1 MGVAVAERINKCMK
15 SDHYQVAERALLLWN
30 NSVFQQLLKDDN
42 LREPVTFAVID
53 SLLANAKAHWNQ

>member
-15 SDHYQVAERALLLWN
+15 SDHYQVAERALLLGN
-30 NSVFQQLLKDDN
+30 NSLFQQLLKDEK

-53 SLLANAKAHWNQ
+53 SLLANAKTHWNQ